1 MDGHHWDMATT
12 KNGNAPLAPILEHC
26 QFLGQ
31 RVDPTKGRK
40 I

>member
-1 MDGHHWDMATT
+1 MAAA
-12 KNGNAPLAPILEHC
+12 KNGNAPLAPVLEHG

-31 RVDPTKGRK
+31 RVDPTERRK